1 MSATHCSSLFVTLA
15 CSAWVVSVPMHLM
28 RSNLNVAALK
38 QADGLAVAP
47 PHRRR
52 GISCRRVSSQVR
64 AGYVTGGSIAV
75 LTRQRTSEKDFE
87 CLASTG
93 VTRKEKYFEGWAAA
107 FG

>member
-1 MSATHCSSLFVTLA
+1 MGRLRANVFQ
-15 CSAWVVSVPMHLM
+15 VVRFRGNVFESD
-28 RSNLNVAALK
+28 VAALK